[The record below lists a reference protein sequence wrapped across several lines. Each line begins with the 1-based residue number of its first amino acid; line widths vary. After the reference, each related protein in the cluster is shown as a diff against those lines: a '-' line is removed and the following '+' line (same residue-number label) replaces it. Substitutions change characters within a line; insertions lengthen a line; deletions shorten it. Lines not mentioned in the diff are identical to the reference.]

1 MITFKPVMSR
11 PNRIRGDRGI
21 VQRGGFLV
29 IKQRGRKPQLRR
41 ISQRGGRGLSPNGCP
56 QRSIKD
62 EALAFGPDHD
72 HDVARDE

>member
-29 IKQRGRKPQLRR
+29 IKRRGRKPQLRR
-41 ISQRGGRGLSPNGCP
+41 ISQRGGRGLSSKLKKWVSTALYKR
-56 QRSIKD
+56 RSPGVWTRSR
-62 EALAFGPDHD
+62 L
-72 HDVARDE
+72 RR